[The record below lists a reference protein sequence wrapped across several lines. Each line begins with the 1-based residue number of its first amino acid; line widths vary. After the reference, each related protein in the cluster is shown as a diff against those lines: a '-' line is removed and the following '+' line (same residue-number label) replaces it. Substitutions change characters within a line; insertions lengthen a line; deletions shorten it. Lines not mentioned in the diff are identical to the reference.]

1 MGNKLEGKV
10 SVITGGN
17 SGIGLAT
24 AKLFQDE
31 GATVVI
37 TGRRQEA
44 VDNAVKD
51 IGGTSIGFV
60 SDAGNMNDI
69 HTLYANIQ
77 KDVGKIDVLF
87 LNAGVATF
95 GPFMS
100 MDEATFDQMV
110 NVNFKGLFFNVQ
122 QALPLLNEGAS
133 VIFNTSIADQKGFPA
148 TNVYAATKAAVRSL
162 ARTLAGELYEHKIR
176 VNALAPGPIDTPI
189 FDKLGFPE
197 EAVGGIKEGFAGENP
212 MKRMGTSEEVAK
224 AALFL
229 ASDDSSYIMGIDLTV
244 DGGMTQ
250 L

>member
-1 MGNKLEGKV
+1 MGNKLKNKV
-10 SVITGGN
+10 AVITGGN

-24 AKLFQDE
+24 AKLFHAE

-37 TGRRQEA
+37 TGRRQDA
-44 VDNAVKD
+44 VDQAVQD
-51 IGGTSIGFV
+51 IGGKTVGIV
-60 SDAGNMNDI
+60 SDAGNMQDI
-69 HTLYANIQ
+69 DALYATINE
-77 KDVGKIDVLF
+77 KVGKIDVLF

-95 GPFMS
+95 GPFTT
-100 MDEATFDQMV
+100 MDEATFDHMV

-122 QALPLLNEGAS
+122 KALPLLREGAS
-133 VIFNTSIADQKGFPA
+133 VIFNSSIADQKGFA
-148 TNVYAATKAAVRSL
+148 GTNIYAATKAAVRSL
-162 ARTLAGELYEHKIR
+162 ARTLAGELFESKIR
-176 VNALAPGPIDTPI
+176 VNAVAPGPIDTPI
-189 FDKLGFPE
+189 FEKIGIPKESLPE
-197 EAVGGIKEGFAGENP
+197 VQEGFMKENP